1 MISIS
6 EIILSEAEL
15 RYILKRVSEKKA
27 DFNDTFQYAKIL
39 SHTLGNELS
48 DEILTLED
56 PEIITAELLR
66 SSYEDINSV
75 CADVQKALDER
86 ISVNLKPQKSAFP
99 AERVRQF
106 AHSLIDPTVS
116 ESVIK
121 RRARTGTTTISM
133 SFHDDYISENAKFRQ
148 KLGLDCYITR
158 IGSHCCEWCTAVSG
172 KYAFGEQPAD
182 IFRRHDNCDCVI
194 IYDNKVLR
202 GKQRDGGT
210 TRAWEETKE
219 YPKDF
224 EPLVLSQEQAKTL
237 ENRNLRQ
244 FRGLTDSGESGII
257 ETENQ
262 KRLRK
267 MIENGD
273 VTLEINK
280 EMQNRHYKGT
290 REYNE
295 LSAKNIKKSYFNIPQ
310 SELQEFLK
318 ENATHGNIK
327 FDKNGNAREIFYF
340 KKNIA
345 YDTKIKKDTSYA
357 TVHYSKKRTHF
368 SPYTPKVP
376 NEGVNDNET

>member
-66 SSYEDINSV
+66 DSYEDINSV

-86 ISVNLKPQKSAFP
+86 LSINLNPRKAAYP

-121 RRARTGTTTISM
+121 RRARAGTTTISM

-224 EPLVLSQEQAKTL
+224 KPLVLSQEQAKTL

-257 ETENQ
+257 ETGGKDVIINAFKNGKTSDEVVGTI
-262 KRLRK
+262 
-267 MIENGD
+267 IENHKSLSEFTPKSMKELLEDLGYE
-273 VTLEINK
+273 VKPLGGKSTL
-280 EMQNRHYKGT
+280 KGIPFEKGGGYRT
-290 REYNE
+290 AFLKDGYFQYHP
-295 LSAKNIKKSYFNIPQ
+295 AKNSHHDGEYWRVSNGKYGDNRYNMDGSV
-310 SELQEFLK
+310 K
-318 ENATHGNIK
+318 E
-327 FDKNGNAREIFYF
+327 
-340 KKNIA
+340 
-345 YDTKIKKDTSYA
+345 
-357 TVHYSKKRTHF
+357 V
-368 SPYTPKVP
+368 
-376 NEGVNDNET
+376 

>member
-121 RRARTGTTTISM
+121 RRARAGTTTISM

-158 IGSHCCEWCTAVSG
+158 IGSHCCNWCTDVAG
-172 KYAFGEQPAD
+172 KYKFGEQPAD

-194 IYDNKVLR
+194 VYDTEVLR
-202 GKQRDGGT
+202 GKKSNGRY
-210 TRAWEETKE
+210 TRAWDKPEVKKPSKPEIITD
-219 YPKDF
+219 P
-224 EPLVLSQEQAKTL
+224 QEL
-237 ENRNLRQ
+237 ENRKLSEI
-244 FRGLTDSGESGII
+244 RGLTSSGGSG
-257 ETENQ
+257 
-262 KRLRK
+262 
-267 MIENGD
+267 
-273 VTLEINK
+273 
-280 EMQNRHYKGT
+280 
-290 REYNE
+290 
-295 LSAKNIKKSYFNIPQ
+295 
-310 SELQEFLK
+310 
-318 ENATHGNIK
+318 
-327 FDKNGNAREIFYF
+327 
-340 KKNIA
+340 
-345 YDTKIKKDTSYA
+345 KI
-357 TVHYSKKRTHF
+357 
-368 SPYTPKVP
+368 
-376 NEGVNDNET
+376 